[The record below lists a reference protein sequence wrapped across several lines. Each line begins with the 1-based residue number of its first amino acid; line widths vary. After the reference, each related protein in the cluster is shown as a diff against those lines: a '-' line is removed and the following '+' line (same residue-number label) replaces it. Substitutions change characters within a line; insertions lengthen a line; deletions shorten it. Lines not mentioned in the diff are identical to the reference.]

1 MIGGAISSGVGAI
14 VGGGKGLEIATSMLR
29 GGKEG
34 LKSGKFF
41 GSIGTIDEVQVE
53 YVSAAV
59 NVNPIHDA
67 LGITVKAAK

>member
-1 MIGGAISSGVGAI
+1 MQADNYLLGESMISV
-14 VGGGKGLEIATSMLR
+14 
-29 GGKEG
+29 
-34 LKSGKFF
+34 GKFF

-59 NVNPIHDA
+59 NVNPIQDA